1 MRRIFFSKG
10 SKFDVDYRNPEK
22 NPGNKLGF
30 GDNIITIGFVKHLLL
45 PKRILVK
52 YLSFQVNMLTKSI
65 KILYTARTEYFEV
78 KVFQSDQ
85 KICQS
90 YLLCR
95 IDQCFRSFNMLTL
108 CKF

>member
-45 PKRILVK
+45 RRENTCQILVIPSQ
-52 YLSFQVNMLTKSI
+52 YVNK
-65 KILYTARTEYFEV
+65 EYQDFIY
-78 KVFQSDQ
+78 S
-85 KICQS
+85 
-90 YLLCR
+90 
-95 IDQCFRSFNMLTL
+95 
-108 CKF
+108 